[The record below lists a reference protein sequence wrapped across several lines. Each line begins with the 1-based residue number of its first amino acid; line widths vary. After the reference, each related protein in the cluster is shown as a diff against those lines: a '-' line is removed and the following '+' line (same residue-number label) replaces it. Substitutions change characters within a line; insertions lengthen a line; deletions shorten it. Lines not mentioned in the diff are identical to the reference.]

1 MIDIWVVKNTVTGR
15 YYQYIGKGCHRWV
28 KSIHA
33 GDNFSTPKVLDMV
46 DDLNCQGYDAIEMR
60 IEKLNNQTKGK

>member
-1 MIDIWVVKNTVTGR
+1 MIDLWVVKNKVTGR

-33 GDNFSTPKVLDMV
+33 GDNFTLSKAMEMV
-46 DDLNCQGYDAIEMR
+46 TDLKWQGYAAVEQHIE
-60 IEKLNNQTKGK
+60 EE